1 MEKTQTA
8 KFGVLADGQE
18 VFRHVISNGSG
29 LELHVLNYGCII
41 NKLIVPAAS
50 GKVDVVLGFDTV
62 EDYVKAHSLPAPPY
76 FGAVIGRYSG
86 RINKGHL
93 KLNSIDHQLN
103 INNNSHTL
111 HGGVTGFDQKIF
123 RVTSLEESAITL
135 EYVSRDG
142 EEHFPGELHLSVR
155 YSINDNNQVVIDYH
169 AVSDKDTYVNVT
181 QHSYFNLDGHKNDL
195 SNQKLTI
202 DAKNIIEIDQE
213 NIPTGKLIPAGEK
226 EFDFMNPRAIPHKI
240 DDSFIVENTQ
250 KPIATLESE
259 QSHIKMTVISDQPS
273 LHIYVGGNLFGQL
286 KGKDGFEYHD
296 YSGICFESQN
306 YPDAPNQP
314 DFPSA
319 LLRKDK
325 SYRQLTSWNFE
336 F

>member
-1 MEKTQTA
+1 
-8 KFGVLADGQE
+8 
-18 VFRHVISNGSG
+18 
-29 LELHVLNYGCII
+29 
-41 NKLIVPAAS
+41 
-50 GKVDVVLGFDTV
+50 
-62 EDYVKAHSLPAPPY
+62 AHSLPAPPY

-181 QHSYFNLDGHKNDL
+181 QHSYFNL
-195 SNQKLTI
+195 
-202 DAKNIIEIDQE
+202 
-213 NIPTGKLIPAGEK
+213 
-226 EFDFMNPRAIPHKI
+226 
-240 DDSFIVENTQ
+240 
-250 KPIATLESE
+250 
-259 QSHIKMTVISDQPS
+259 
-273 LHIYVGGNLFGQL
+273 
-286 KGKDGFEYHD
+286 
-296 YSGICFESQN
+296 
-306 YPDAPNQP
+306 
-314 DFPSA
+314 
-319 LLRKDK
+319 
-325 SYRQLTSWNFE
+325 
-336 F
+336 